1 MMIIGHEKKRKKS
14 NFQFLARLAVLAVN
28 DRGKKLVNDTKD
40 FFQRYE
46 IERNLCSFPLDDDDD
61 DHHTKY

>member
-1 MMIIGHEKKRKKS
+1 MKKREKKS

-46 IERNLCSFPLDDDDD
+46 IERNLCSFPLDDDDHH
-61 DHHTKY
+61 HHTKY